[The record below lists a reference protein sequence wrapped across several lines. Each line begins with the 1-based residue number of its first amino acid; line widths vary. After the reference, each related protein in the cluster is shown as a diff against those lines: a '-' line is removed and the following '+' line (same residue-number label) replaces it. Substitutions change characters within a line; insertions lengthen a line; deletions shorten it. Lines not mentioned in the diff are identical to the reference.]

1 MSENDPETVER
12 EALSD
17 EKQSDARKP
26 RGIRFSDSEWEKVK
40 AAAERRGIPA
50 AEFVRDTAVG
60 IARNETG
67 VASAAI
73 PPGVFALIEQTYRN
87 AYILA
92 TLKRDEMH
100 REGRGGEMDRMVNT
114 ARAAQAELLRPA

>member
-1 MSENDPETVER
+1 MSENDPETVEGGSPTDGR
-12 EALSD
+12 QTD
-17 EKQSDARKP
+17 PGKP

-40 AAAERRGIPA
+40 TAAERRGIPA
-50 AEFVRDTAVG
+50 AEFVRDTAVDF
-60 IARNETG
+60 ARNETG
-67 VASAAI
+67 MTSAAI

-92 TLKRDEMH
+92 TLKRNEMR
-100 REGRGGEMDRMVNT
+100 REGRSGEMDRMVKT

>member
-1 MSENDPETVER
+1 MNENDPETVEGG
-12 EALSD
+12 ALTD

-40 AAAERRGIPA
+40 TAAEKRGIPA
-50 AEFVRDTAVG
+50 AEFVRDTALDF
-60 IARNETG
+60 ARNDTG
-67 VASAAI
+67 ATPSAI
-73 PPGVFALIEQTYRN
+73 PPGTVALIEQTYRN

-92 TLKRDEMH
+92 TLKRDEMR
-100 REGRGGEMDRMVNT
+100 REGRSGEMDLMVKT